1 MKGVTISG
9 IAGVLEVSREQRMHL
24 IAIEPVCCSA
34 VPIYNLVEGSRSV
47 QPLHMFGRH
56 LPDLPRDPSASRGA
70 LQQVKSRGA
79 TPALIIPPNN
89 GHVLSVLQCLQSAN
103 PFRFLSC
110 A

>member
-9 IAGVLEVSREQRMHL
+9 IAGVLEISREQRMHL
-24 IAIEPVCCSA
+24 IAIEPVCCST
-34 VPIYNLVEGSRSV
+34 VLIYDPVERLRSV
-47 QPLHMFGRH
+47 QPLHMFGQH

-70 LQQVKSRGA
+70 LQLKSRGA